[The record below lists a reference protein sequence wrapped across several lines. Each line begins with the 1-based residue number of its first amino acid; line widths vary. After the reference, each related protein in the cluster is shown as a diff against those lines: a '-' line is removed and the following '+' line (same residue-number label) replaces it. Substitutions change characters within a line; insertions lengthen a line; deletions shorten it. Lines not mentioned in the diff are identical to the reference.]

1 MRSTVT
7 TLLLVPN
14 NDPESLMITKIAHAA
29 HIAVLV
35 SSQPHGAKLENERNL
50 QERLNDYSGIRTL
63 VIVEIPG
70 PAIEEELMASG
81 YGVVIID
88 HHRYDHL
95 DRMQPKSSLEQF
107 LSHFEITNDDLV
119 RLGFDPVLVYGIGY
133 IDRGFLWE
141 MEKEGVPK
149 DDQRRIR
156 AYQRQLA
163 LEIGNGWGD
172 EEAEAERAWKKHE
185 ERDGYFIVKSNRTDI
200 SIRAA
205 LSFLLADLYGK
216 PSPTVIVQGGWRVY
230 VQDSPEAR
238 ALYEHFGGFTFGQDR
253 CWGFSA
259 DSGKPLPSVDAI
271 LEIVRNSRR
280 G

>member
-1 MRSTVT
+1 
-7 TLLLVPN
+7 
-14 NDPESLMITKIAHAA
+14 MITKIAQAA
-29 HIAVLV
+29 HVAVLV
-35 SSQPHGAKLENERNL
+35 SSQPHGAKLENETNL
-50 QERLNDYSGIRTL
+50 NERLRDYADIRTL

-81 YGVVIID
+81 YTVVIID

-107 LSHFEITNDDLV
+107 LSYFEISHDDLV
-119 RLGFDPVLVYGIGY
+119 RMGFDPTLVYGIGY

-141 MEKEGVPK
+141 MEKEGVSQA
-149 DDQRRIR
+149 DQRRIR

-163 LEIGNGWGD
+163 LEIGDGWEE
-172 EEAEAERAWKKHE
+172 EEAEAKRAWSAHE
-185 ERDGYFIVKSNRTDI
+185 ERDGYFIVRSDREDV

-216 PSPTVIVQGGWRVY
+216 PSPTIIVQGDRRVY
-230 VQDSPEAR
+230 VQDADEAK
-238 ALYEHFGGFTFGQDR
+238 ALFTHFGGFTFGQDK
-253 CWGFSA
+253 CWGYSS
-259 DSGKPLPSVDAI
+259 DDRRPLPTVDAI
-271 LEIVRNSRR
+271 LEVVRHARH